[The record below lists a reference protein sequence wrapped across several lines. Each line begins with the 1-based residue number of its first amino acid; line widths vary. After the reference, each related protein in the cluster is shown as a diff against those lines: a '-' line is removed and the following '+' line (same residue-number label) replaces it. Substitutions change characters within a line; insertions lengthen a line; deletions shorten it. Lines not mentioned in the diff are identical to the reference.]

1 MKKSK
6 GGAAQSLRAG
16 VVGFVAATTLGLLTA
31 DTLAADAK
39 TYTQLNLFGD
49 AYDRVRRAYVEAI
62 PDEYLVR
69 SAINGLLAALDPE
82 STFLTPDAYKDLLA
96 NKQRK
101 YNGLGVEITMA
112 EGVARIVAPIDGGP
126 AATAGLRTNDLI
138 VDINGTP
145 VFGMNL
151 TETIEALQGKPGTV
165 ADLVIVREGTDPF
178 RLALTRQDMPEP
190 RVTARQRGNEAY
202 VRVPYFTPNV
212 LPELTKAITDVAAK
226 AGENFEGVIL
236 DLRNTPGGS
245 TDAAIQVAD
254 AFLVDGPI
262 ATIKGKAEADSKSFT
277 ATAGDILQGRPLVVM
292 VDGGTAGPAEIVAGA
307 LKDRTR
313 AIVLGTNTF
322 KRGSAQSLVQMG
334 EFGYVQLTTGAWMT
348 PKGTNIQEAGI
359 TPETVVEP
367 ARVVLP
373 EDRFP
378 RRTEATLRGAL
389 DIPAGG
395 PVAAATERSE
405 EDYQLARAFDLLHAL
420 ALVRQL
426 AANN

>member
-1 MKKSK
+1 MVMSK
-6 GGAAQSLRAG
+6 VGAARTWRAG
-16 VVGFVAATTLGLLTA
+16 VGGIVAAATLTLLTA

-49 AYDRVRRAYVEAI
+49 TYDRVRRAYVEAI

-82 STFLTPDAYKDLLA
+82 SMFLTPEAYKNLLA
-96 NKQRK
+96 NKVRT
-101 YNGLGVEITMA
+101 YDGLGLEITMS

-126 AATAGLRTNDLI
+126 AATAGLRTDDMI

-151 TETIEALQGKPGTV
+151 TETIQALQGAPGTV
-165 ADLVIVREGTDPF
+165 ADLVVVRQGTDPF
-178 RLALTRQDMPEP
+178 RLALTRQSVPEP
-190 RVTARQRGNEAY
+190 KVTARLRGNEVY
-202 VRVPYFTPNV
+202 VRLPYFTPGV
-212 LPELTKAITDVAAK
+212 LSELTKAINDLATKLGD
-226 AGENFEGVIL
+226 NFEGVVL

-245 TDAAIQVAD
+245 QEAAIQVAD

-262 ATIKGKAEADSKSFT
+262 ASIKGKAEGDSKQFN
-277 ATAGDILQGRPLVVM
+277 ATAGDILNGRPLVVM

-307 LKDRTR
+307 LRDRTR
-313 AIVLGTNTF
+313 AIVLGTTTF
-322 KRGSAQSLVQMG
+322 KRGSAQSLVPMG
-334 EFGYVQLTTGAWMT
+334 EFGYVQLTTGYYLT
-348 PKGTNIQEAGI
+348 PKGTSIQEAGI
-359 TPETVVEP
+359 EPETVVEP
-367 ARVVLP
+367 ARVILP

-395 PVAAATERSE
+395 PVAAQAERSE

-420 ALVRQL
+420 ALVRQF
-426 AANN
+426 AAN